1 MMGRRRRCRQG
12 TRSRCGDGRRR
23 GRGRA
28 VAVAVAA
35 DGEDDDDEPLAGPA
49 PRRVGADEV
58 VGPGVVEHEAGV
70 AAVEPLGWLRGVAG
84 VVVALAHQQHG
95 VRVLAVPEHCM
106 HAHEDRTARER
117 NVSKQV
123 SRMHT
128 DRHTQHKRV
137 VGRHVRRSR
146 TPRDTTRQRHTERK
160 TTHRGCR

>member
-1 MMGRRRRCRQG
+1 MMGRRRRRCRQG

-23 GRGRA
+23 GRGR
-28 VAVAVAA
+28 AVAA

-106 HAHEDRTARER
+106 HAHEDGTARDARER
-117 NVSKQV
+117 NVSRSV
-123 SRMHT
+123 ACTRST
-128 DRHTQHKRV
+128 NASSARHGEAAHR
-137 VGRHVRRSR
+137 G
-146 TPRDTTRQRHTERK
+146 TRQRHTERK